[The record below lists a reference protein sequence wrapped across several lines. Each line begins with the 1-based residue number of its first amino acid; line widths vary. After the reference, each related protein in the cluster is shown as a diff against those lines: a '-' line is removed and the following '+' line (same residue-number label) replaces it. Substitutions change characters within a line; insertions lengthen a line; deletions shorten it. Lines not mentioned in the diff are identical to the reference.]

1 MGGDS
6 EREFSENIA
15 KVGANSSKKVSEV
28 KDDFAKMQK
37 LKLESLKKV
46 EEMLQSAEKD
56 LEKLEQKIAR
66 SGDLASESKGRLNTQ
81 ITTARIQ
88 IKQKYDELK
97 NRIAASIVPE
107 WAESDY
113 VQRKNKRAFPGRWL
127 TT

>member
-107 WAESDY
+107 
-113 VQRKNKRAFPGRWL
+113 
-127 TT
+127 